1 MGTGGGAG
9 GGRLGAHEDDPARR
23 ETKLEWLSDG
33 LPALLPPLAAWLLVP
48 GAEPHAQLALAGA
61 QSAALMWSRRFP
73 LSALG
78 VSVALELTLI
88 LVKMPVLVAPLVAA
102 SRLGA
107 WGRGGHRVLGI
118 AAVLALLGI
127 GLPVTLVSLGDPLRV
142 VAVYV
147 VAAVLVVGFWVMG
160 RMDGRRRDRILELQA
175 RSRRLEAERELAGRR
190 AAERERTLLAREL
203 HDILNH
209 SVTTMVVDA
218 EAGADT
224 RDDMEETLRRV
235 ARTGRESL
243 AELRRLL
250 GVLRQAP
257 PGHDPLAPPPRL
269 EQLDALVA
277 AIPPGGPR
285 ATLARSG
292 DVRQVDTSIELAA
305 YRVVQEAL
313 TNVTKH
319 AGPVDVRVSLD
330 YTATRLRV
338 TVANAVPAEA
348 PAGGPSGVGLIGMR
362 ERVGLLGGT
371 VEVSAGRETF
381 EVCATLP
388 LREVS

>member
-1 MGTGGGAG
+1 M
-9 GGRLGAHEDDPARR
+9 
-23 ETKLEWLSDG
+23 EWLSDG
-33 LPALLPPLAAWLLVP
+33 VPALLPPLVGWLVAP
-48 GAEPHAQLALAGA
+48 GADLGLQLALTGA
-61 QSAALMWSRRFP
+61 QSVALTWSRRFP
-73 LSALG
+73 LTVLG
-78 VSVALELTLI
+78 ASVALELMLI

-107 WGRGGHRVLGI
+107 WGRGAHRVIGV

-127 GLPVTLVSLGDPLRV
+127 GLPVTLVSLGDPVRV
-142 VAVYV
+142 VVTYAA
-147 VAAVLVVGFWVMG
+147 AAVLVVGFWAMG
-160 RMDGRRRDRILELQA
+160 RLDGRRRDRIHELQA
-175 RSRRLEAERELAGRR
+175 RSRRLEAERELAERR

-209 SVTTMVVDA
+209 SITTMVVDA

-269 EQLDALVA
+269 EHLDALVA

-285 ATLARSG
+285 ATLTRSG
-292 DVRQVDTSIELAA
+292 AVRQVDTSIELAA

-313 TNVTKH
+313 TNVAKH
-319 AGPVDVRVSLD
+319 AGPVDVRVLLHYD
-330 YTATRLRV
+330 ATRLTV
-338 TVANAVPAEA
+338 TITNPVTSRPIGT
-348 PAGGPSGVGLIGMR
+348 AGGVGLVGMR
-362 ERVGLLGGT
+362 ERVGLLGGS
-371 VEVSAGRETF
+371 VQVRAGRETF
-381 EVCATLP
+381 EVRATLP
-388 LREVS
+388 LREVP

>member
-1 MGTGGGAG
+1 MGTGAGAG
-9 GGRLGAHEDDPARR
+9 GGRLGAYEGDPAQR
-23 ETKLEWLSDG
+23 ETRLEWLSDG
-33 LPALLPPLAAWLLVP
+33 LPALLPPLAAWLVVP
-48 GAEPHAQLALAGA
+48 GDEPGVQLALAGA
-61 QSAALMWSRRFP
+61 QSAALMLSRRFP
-73 LSALG
+73 LSVLG
-78 VSVALELTLI
+78 VSVVLELALI

-107 WGRGGHRVLGI
+107 WGRGGHRVIGV

-142 VAVYV
+142 VAVYA
-147 VAAVLVVGFWVMG
+147 VAAVLVVGFWAMG
-160 RMDGRRRDRILELQA
+160 RVDGRRRDRIHELQA
-175 RSRRLEAERELAGRR
+175 RSRRLEAERELAERR

-209 SVTTMVVDA
+209 SVTTMVLDA

-269 EQLDALVA
+269 HQLDALVA

-285 ATLARSG
+285 ATLIRSG
-292 DVRQVDTSIELAA
+292 DVRHVDTSIELAA

-330 YTATRLRV
+330 YSATHLRV
-338 TVANAVPAEA
+338 TVVNAVPAEA

-371 VEVSAGRETF
+371 VEVSSGREMF
-381 EVCATLP
+381 ELCATLP
-388 LREVS
+388 LRAVS

>member
-1 MGTGGGAG
+1 MPGG
-9 GGRLGAHEDDPARR
+9 E
-23 ETKLEWLSDG
+23 
-33 LPALLPPLAAWLLVP
+33 P
-48 GAEPHAQLALAGA
+48 GVQLALAGA
-61 QSAALMWSRRFP
+61 QTAALMCSRRFP
-73 LSALG
+73 LAALA
-78 VSVALELTLI
+78 VTVALELALI

-107 WGRGGHRVLGI
+107 WGRSGHRVLGV
-118 AAVLALLGI
+118 AAVLALLGA
-127 GLPVTLVSLGDPLRV
+127 GLPVTLVSLGDHLRV
-142 VAVYV
+142 VAVYA
-147 VAAVLVVGFWVMG
+147 VAAVLVVGFWAMG
-160 RMDGRRRDRILELQA
+160 RVDGRRRDRIHELQA
-175 RSRRLEAERELAGRR
+175 RSRRLEAERELAERR

-269 EQLDALVA
+269 DQLDALVA

-285 ATLARSG
+285 ATLIRSG

-330 YTATRLRV
+330 YTATRLTV
-338 TVANAVPAEA
+338 TVANDVPAVA
-348 PAGGPSGVGLIGMR
+348 PAGGGHGGVGLIGMR

-371 VEVSAGRETF
+371 VDVTAGRERF
-381 EVCATLP
+381 EVRATLP

>member
-1 MGTGGGAG
+1 
-9 GGRLGAHEDDPARR
+9 
-23 ETKLEWLSDG
+23 
-33 LPALLPPLAAWLLVP
+33 VP
-48 GAEPHAQLALAGA
+48 GDRPGVQLALAGA
-61 QSAALMWSRRFP
+61 QSAALMCSRRFP

-78 VSVALELTLI
+78 VSVALELALI

-107 WGRGGHRVLGI
+107 WGRGGHRELGV
-118 AAVLALLGI
+118 AAVLALLGL
-127 GLPVTLVSLGDPLRV
+127 GLPVTLVSLGEPLRV
-142 VAVYV
+142 VAVYAM
-147 VAAVLVVGFWVMG
+147 AAVLVVGFWAMG
-160 RMDGRRRDRILELQA
+160 RADGRRRDRIHE
-175 RSRRLEAERELAGRR
+175 LEAERELAERR

-277 AIPPGGPR
+277 ALPPGGPR
-285 ATLARSG
+285 ATLTRSG

-330 YTATRLRV
+330 YGATRLTATVVNTVPV
-338 TVANAVPAEA
+338 TA
-348 PAGGPSGVGLIGMR
+348 PAGGPGGVGLIGMR

-371 VEVSAGRETF
+371 VEVRAGRETF
-381 EVCATLP
+381 EVRATLP